1 MYSCK
6 DLGKFYFSKKN
17 PQTYGIFLDEYT
29 NLDRFLLNSPNQRDN
44 FHDLL
49 INSLLLRV
57 QPARERI
64 LTFMALILVLIKISR
79 LP

>member
-1 MYSCK
+1 MTLVNFIFQK
-6 DLGKFYFSKKN
+6 EN
-17 PQTYGIFLDEYT
+17 PQTIGIFLDEYT